1 MDINYKIKDRLN
13 EAMRLRGLT
22 AAELAAKSGL
32 QKSSVSRYL
41 AGENVPRS
49 LAVGKMAK
57 ALDVS
62 PAWLLGYD
70 LTIDGKEIPRVDMDK
85 LSEENKARLL
95 AYYQA
100 LIDAQEGAT
109 DGNTKME

>member
-22 AAELAAKSGL
+22 GSELAEKSGL
-32 QKSSVSRYL
+32 NKSSVSRYL
-41 AGENVPRS
+41 NGENVPRS
-49 LAVGKMAK
+49 LAIGKMAK

-70 LTIDGKEIPRVDMDK
+70 LTIDGKEIVRIDTDRLNEV
-85 LSEENKARLL
+85 NKAKIL
-95 AYYQA
+95 AYYQG
-100 LIDAQEGAT
+100 LLDSQEED
-109 DGNTKME
+109 DGNT